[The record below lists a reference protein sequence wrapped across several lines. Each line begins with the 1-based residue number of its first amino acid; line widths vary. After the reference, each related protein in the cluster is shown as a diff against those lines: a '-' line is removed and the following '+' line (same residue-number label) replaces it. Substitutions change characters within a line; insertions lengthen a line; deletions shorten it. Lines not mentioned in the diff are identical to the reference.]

1 MNRTSIDVQKLIE
14 LLEIY
19 MKKDGTLT
27 VHMVE
32 KLLYHLTNHGD
43 VESVQVGAE

>member
-1 MNRTSIDVQKLIE
+1 
-14 LLEIY
+14 

-32 KLLYHLTNHGD
+32 KLLYHLTNDGD